1 MPCRLSFCTRCFMER
16 FGTPRCCAA
25 SFPCSALP
33 RVFLFCETAVRLAP
47 LCLSLA
53 LLGMVSVPS
62 LAHAAHEG
70 GGRPATALKASGKT
84 GAEPGTPVRPS
95 VAKKGAKPKKASSG
109 SRHGKAANALHGQTS
124 RARHDKA
131 MGTSN
136 GKAGYVPW
144 QSGWCKP
151 WQGYRTA
158 RDNSGQETC
167 ACCTGRPEKD
177 NGRARSRKGCSRFLP
192 GESTVR
198 QEPGGRRDGSGHDSD
213 ARLACNGHSGK
224 SKGCGSLSGR
234 CGPWP

>member
-1 MPCRLSFCTRCFMER
+1 MAVMPCRLSFCTRCFMER

-136 GKAGYVPW
+136 GKAAGMSHGKAVGASHGRDTEPRETTAARKHVPAA
-144 QSGWCKP
+144 
-151 WQGYRTA
+151 QGAPKRTMA
-158 RDNSGQETC
+158 GHG
-167 ACCTGRPEKD
+167 A
-177 NGRARSRKGCSRFLP
+177 GRAAPVSYP
-192 GESTVR
+192 GESTVQAGTGR
-198 QEPGGRRDGSGHDSD
+198 APGRERT
-213 ARLACNGHSGK
+213 R
-224 SKGCGSLSGR
+224 
-234 CGPWP
+234 